1 MRGDQRL
8 TGGRDVPGFGYAHGC
23 PRKIHDGIG
32 IASSYQVGNPGA
44 IKARRDPADRPTT
57 GRDRCLLGRRG
68 DFRHSAAAGG
78 RGQPRPNHWTAEDFR
93 GHHCKHLEESRRL
106 RPASTEQAMT
116 RPPKRSMFA
125 GDGVAAPLQHATFR
139 RIWLASLLSNLGLLI
154 QAVGAAWAMTQM
166 TSSADKVALVQT
178 ALMLPVM
185 LISMPAGAIAD
196 MYDRRI
202 VALISL
208 AIALS
213 GATALTV
220 LAWLGLVTPETLLA
234 LCFVVGSGMALFG
247 PAWQSSVTEQVPPE
261 TLPSAVALNGISYN
275 IARSFGPAIG
285 GIVVAAAGAVAAFA
299 ANAVLYLPLLIV
311 LFLWRRT
318 SQPSR
323 LPRERLNRAI
333 VSGVRYIA
341 NSPAIKIVLTRTLV
355 TGLIGGSVS
364 ALMPLVARD
373 LLHGGAQTYGI
384 MLGAFGMGAVIGAL
398 NITEVRKR
406 MSGEAAIRACALSM
420 GGAIAAVALSREPVL
435 TAAALVIAGAV
446 WMLAVA
452 LFNIGVQLSAP
463 RWVAGRSLAA
473 FQASIAGGIAIG
485 SWGWGRLTDAVGVE
499 AALLVSAALMLAS
512 PLLGL
517 WLQMPRIGA
526 RNEDAEVLAD
536 PEVQLSLTARSGPL
550 VVEIEYRVAQDNARA
565 FHNVMQEV
573 QLSRQRNGAYG
584 WSIARDIADPELW
597 TERYHCPTWLDYLR
611 QRNRSTQSERALHQ
625 RAIGF
630 HLGPDPVRVRRMLE
644 RPFGSVRWKEDTPD
658 RAVSEVLPVTSSAA
672 GGST

>member
-1 MRGDQRL
+1 M
-8 TGGRDVPGFGYAHGC
+8 
-23 PRKIHDGIG
+23 
-32 IASSYQVGNPGA
+32 
-44 IKARRDPADRPTT
+44 
-57 GRDRCLLGRRG
+57 
-68 DFRHSAAAGG
+68 
-78 RGQPRPNHWTAEDFR
+78 
-93 GHHCKHLEESRRL
+93 
-106 RPASTEQAMT
+106 
-116 RPPKRSMFA
+116 
-125 GDGVAAPLQHATFR
+125 FR
-139 RIWLASLLSNLGLLI
+139 RIWFASLLSNLGLLI
-154 QAVGAAWAMTQM
+154 QGVGAAWAMTQM
-166 TSSADKVALVQT
+166 TTSADDVALVQT

-202 VALISL
+202 VALVSLSIS
-208 AIALS
+208 LS
-213 GATALTV
+213 GATALS
-220 LAWLGLVTPETLLA
+220 LLA
-234 LCFVVGSGMALFG
+234 GFHLITPHILLAFCFVVGSGMALFG
-247 PAWQSSVTEQVPPE
+247 PAWQSSVSEQVPAE

-285 GIVVAAAGAVAAFA
+285 GIVVATAGAVAAFA
-299 ANAVLYLPLLIV
+299 ANAVLYIPLLVV
-311 LFLWRRT
+311 LFLWRRV
-318 SQPSR
+318 SEPSR

-341 NSPAIKIVLTRTLV
+341 NSPSIRIVLARTLV
-355 TGLIGGSVS
+355 TGVIGGSVS

-398 NITEVRKR
+398 NISEVRKR
-406 MSGEAAIRACALSM
+406 MTGEAAVRACALSM
-420 GGAIAAVALSREPVL
+420 GGAIAAIALSREPVL
-435 TAAALVIAGAV
+435 TAAALVVAGAA

-473 FQASIAGGIAIG
+473 FQAAIAGGIAVG
-485 SWGWGRLTDAVGVE
+485 SWGWGRLTDAAGVE
-499 AALLVSAALMLAS
+499 TALLISAGLMMLS

-517 WLQMPRIGA
+517 WLRMPRIGA
-526 RNEDAEVLAD
+526 RNEDAELLAD
-536 PEVQLSLTARSGPL
+536 PEVRLSLTGRSGPL
-550 VVEIEYRVAQDNARA
+550 VVEIEYRVDQDNARA
-565 FHNVMQEV
+565 FHNVMQDV

-625 RAIGF
+625 RAMDF
-630 HLGPDPVRVRRMLE
+630 HLGPDPVRIRRMLE

-658 RAVSEVLPVTSSAA
+658 RAANEVLPVVATAA
-672 GGST
+672 GSSTSHPEPASRMQDQVLPMIGQHLVAGLADAGAVLLQTGEHGGIAVIHHRAAMTRHVARAGIVLCPAAPKPGRRSKRSAMTKRNLTILFRLQPSEPAPVLVVKLRKSGSQWIGKAGAPTAGTVRSTAAEL

>member
-1 MRGDQRL
+1 M
-8 TGGRDVPGFGYAHGC
+8 TGKSKP
-23 PRKIHDGIG
+23 
-32 IASSYQVGNPGA
+32 
-44 IKARRDPADRPTT
+44 
-57 GRDRCLLGRRG
+57 
-68 DFRHSAAAGG
+68 
-78 RGQPRPNHWTAEDFR
+78 
-93 GHHCKHLEESRRL
+93 
-106 RPASTEQAMT
+106 
-116 RPPKRSMFA
+116 SMFA
-125 GDGVAAPLQHATFR
+125 SDGVAAPLRHTVFR

-202 VALISL
+202 VSL
-208 AIALS
+208 VSLSIALS
-213 GATALTV
+213 GATALTA
-220 LAWLGLVTPETLLA
+220 LAWLGLITPNILLVF
-234 LCFVVGSGMALFG
+234 CFVVGSGMALFG
-247 PAWQSSVTEQVPPE
+247 PAWQASVTEQVPAE

-285 GIVVAAAGAVAAFA
+285 GIVVATAGAVAAFA
-299 ANAVLYLPLLIV
+299 ANAVLYLPLLV
-311 LFLWRRT
+311 ALFFWRRT
-318 SQPSR
+318 SEPSR

-341 NSPAIKIVLTRTLV
+341 NSPSIKIVLARTLV

-384 MLGAFGMGAVIGAL
+384 MLGAFGMGAVVGAL
-398 NITEVRKR
+398 NIGEMRKR
-406 MSGEAAIRACALSM
+406 MSGEAAIRACAISM
-420 GGAIAAVALSREPVL
+420 GGAIAAVALSHERVL
-435 TAAALVIAGAV
+435 TAAALVVAGAA
-446 WMLAVA
+446 WMMAVA

-485 SWGWGRLTDAVGVE
+485 SWGWGRLTDAAGVE
-499 AALLVSAALMLAS
+499 IALLVSAALMLAS
-512 PLLGL
+512 PLLGR
-517 WLQMPRIGA
+517 WLQMPRVGA
-526 RNEDAEVLAD
+526 RNEDADLLAD
-536 PEVQLSLTARSGPL
+536 PEVQLALTARSGPL

-611 QRNRSTQSERALHQ
+611 QRNRSTQSERALHR
-625 RAIGF
+625 RAMDF
-630 HLGPDPVRVRRMLE
+630 HVGPDPVRIRRMLE
-644 RPFGSVRWKEDTPD
+644 RPFGSVRWKEETPD
-658 RAVSEVLPVTSSAA
+658 RAANEVLPIASAAA

>member
-1 MRGDQRL
+1 M
-8 TGGRDVPGFGYAHGC
+8 
-23 PRKIHDGIG
+23 
-32 IASSYQVGNPGA
+32 
-44 IKARRDPADRPTT
+44 
-57 GRDRCLLGRRG
+57 
-68 DFRHSAAAGG
+68 
-78 RGQPRPNHWTAEDFR
+78 
-93 GHHCKHLEESRRL
+93 
-106 RPASTEQAMT
+106 TE
-116 RPPKRSMFA
+116 PPKRSAFA
-125 GDGVAAPLQHATFR
+125 ADSITAPLRHSVFR
-139 RIWLASLLSNLGLLI
+139 RIWLASLVSNLGILI
-154 QAVGAAWAMTQM
+154 QGVGAAWAMTQM
-166 TSSADKVALVQT
+166 ASSADKVALVQT

-196 MYDRRI
+196 MHDRRI
-202 VALISL
+202 VALVSL
-208 AIALS
+208 SIALS

-220 LAWLGLVTPETLLA
+220 LAWLNLITPNILLA

-247 PAWQSSVTEQVPPE
+247 PAWQASVSEQVPAE

-285 GIVVAAAGAVAAFA
+285 GIVVATAGAVAAFA
-299 ANAVLYLPLLIV
+299 VNALLYLPLLVV
-311 LFLWRRT
+311 LFLWNRT
-318 SQPSR
+318 SEPSR
-323 LPRERLNRAI
+323 LPREQLNRAM

-341 NSPAIKIVLTRTLV
+341 NSPSIRIVLVRTLV

-398 NITEVRKR
+398 NIAEVRR
-406 MSGEAAIRACALSM
+406 RLSGEAAVRACALSM
-420 GGAIAAVALSREPVL
+420 SGAIAAVAISDKAIL

-485 SWGWGRLTDAVGVE
+485 SWGWGHLTDIAGVE
-499 AALLVSAALMLAS
+499 TALLVSAGLMFLS

-517 WLQMPRIGA
+517 WLRMPPVGA
-526 RNEDAEVLAD
+526 RNEAATEVLAD
-536 PEVQLSLTARSGPL
+536 PEVRLSLTGRSGPL
-550 VVEIEYRVAQDNARA
+550 VVEIEYRVAQDNARL

-611 QRNRSTQSERALHQ
+611 QRNRATQSERTLHL
-625 RAIGF
+625 RAIAF
-630 HLGPDPVRVRRMLE
+630 HLGPEPVRVRRMLE
-644 RPFGSVRWKEDTPD
+644 RPFGSVRWKEDSPD
-658 RAVSEVLPVTSSAA
+658 RAANEVLPVATAA
-672 GGST
+672 GSST

>member
-1 MRGDQRL
+1 MTEPPQRSA
-8 TGGRDVPGFGYAHGC
+8 FA
-23 PRKIHDGIG
+23 
-32 IASSYQVGNPGA
+32 
-44 IKARRDPADRPTT
+44 AD
-57 GRDRCLLGRRG
+57 
-68 DFRHSAAAGG
+68 SI
-78 RGQPRPNHWTAEDFR
+78 
-93 GHHCKHLEESRRL
+93 
-106 RPASTEQAMT
+106 
-116 RPPKRSMFA
+116 
-125 GDGVAAPLQHATFR
+125 AAPLKHSVFR
-139 RIWLASLLSNLGLLI
+139 RIWLASLLSNLGILI
-154 QAVGAAWAMTQM
+154 QGVGAAWAMTQM
-166 TSSADKVALVQT
+166 TSSADRVALVQT

-196 MYDRRI
+196 MHDRRI

-208 AIALS
+208 AIALT

-220 LAWLGLVTPETLLA
+220 LAWLNLVTPNLLLA

-247 PAWQSSVTEQVPPE
+247 PAWQSSVSEQVPAE
-261 TLPSAVALNGISYN
+261 TLPAAVALNGISYN

-285 GIVVAAAGAVAAFA
+285 GIVVASAGAVAAFA
-299 ANAVLYLPLLIV
+299 VNAVLYLPLLVV
-311 LFLWRRT
+311 LFLWNRV
-318 SQPSR
+318 SEPSR
-323 LPRERLNRAI
+323 LPRERLNRAM
-333 VSGVRYIA
+333 VSGVRYI
-341 NSPAIKIVLTRTLV
+341 NHSPSIKIVLTRTLV

-398 NITEVRKR
+398 NIGEVRKR
-406 MSGEAAIRACALSM
+406 LSGEAAVRACALSM
-420 GGAIAAVALSREPVL
+420 AGAIAAVAMSDQPVL
-435 TAAALVIAGAV
+435 TAAALVLAGAV

-485 SWGWGRLTDAVGVE
+485 SWGWGHLTDIAGVQT
-499 AALLVSAALMLAS
+499 ALLVSAGLMALS

-517 WLQMPRIGA
+517 WLRMPPVGA
-526 RNEDAEVLAD
+526 RNEAATETLAD
-536 PEVQLSLTARSGPL
+536 PEVRLSLTGRSGPL

-565 FHNVMQEV
+565 FHNVMQDV

-611 QRNRSTQSERALHQ
+611 QRNRATQSERELHQ
-625 RAIGF
+625 KAIAF
-630 HLGPDPVRVRRMLE
+630 HLGPEPIRVRRMLE
-644 RPFGSVRWKEDTPD
+644 RPFGSVRWKEESPD
-658 RAVSEVLPVTSSAA
+658 RAANEVLPVVATAA
-672 GGST
+672 GSST

>member
-1 MRGDQRL
+1 M
-8 TGGRDVPGFGYAHGC
+8 
-23 PRKIHDGIG
+23 
-32 IASSYQVGNPGA
+32 
-44 IKARRDPADRPTT
+44 
-57 GRDRCLLGRRG
+57 
-68 DFRHSAAAGG
+68 
-78 RGQPRPNHWTAEDFR
+78 
-93 GHHCKHLEESRRL
+93 
-106 RPASTEQAMT
+106 TE
-116 RPPKRSMFA
+116 PPKRSPFA
-125 GDGVAAPLQHATFR
+125 ADSITAPLRHSVFR
-139 RIWLASLLSNLGLLI
+139 RIWLASLLSNLGILI
-154 QAVGAAWAMTQM
+154 QGVGAAWAMTQM

-196 MYDRRI
+196 MHDRRI
-202 VALISL
+202 VALVSL
-208 AIALS
+208 AIALA

-220 LAWLGLVTPETLLA
+220 LAWLNLVTPNILLA

-247 PAWQSSVTEQVPPE
+247 PAWQSSVSEQVPAE

-285 GIVVAAAGAVAAFA
+285 GIVVATSGAVAAFA
-299 ANAVLYLPLLIV
+299 ANALLYLPLLAV
-311 LFLWRRT
+311 LFLWNRV
-318 SQPSR
+318 SEPSR
-323 LPRERLNRAI
+323 LPRERLNRAM
-333 VSGVRYIA
+333 VSGVRYIT
-341 NSPAIKIVLTRTLV
+341 NSPSIKIVLTRTLV
-355 TGLIGGSVS
+355 TGIIGGSVS

-398 NITEVRKR
+398 NIGEVRRR
-406 MSGEAAIRACALSM
+406 MSGEAAVRACALSM
-420 GGAIAAVALSREPVL
+420 AGAIAAVAIGREPVL
-435 TAAALVIAGAV
+435 TAAALVLAGAV

-485 SWGWGRLTDAVGVE
+485 SWGWGYLTDLAGVE
-499 AALLVSAALMLAS
+499 TALLVSAGLMFAS

-517 WLQMPRIGA
+517 WLRMPPVGA
-526 RNEDAEVLAD
+526 RNEAASEVLAD
-536 PEVQLSLTARSGPL
+536 PEVRLSLTGRSGPL

-611 QRNRSTQSERALHQ
+611 QRNRPTQSERELHQ
-625 RAIGF
+625 RAMAF
-630 HLGPDPVRVRRMLE
+630 HLGPDPIRVRRMLE

-658 RAVSEVLPVTSSAA
+658 RAANEVLPVVATAA
-672 GGST
+672 GSST

>member
-1 MRGDQRL
+1 MM
-8 TGGRDVPGFGYAHGC
+8 TEP
-23 PRKIHDGIG
+23 K
-32 IASSYQVGNPGA
+32 
-44 IKARRDPADRPTT
+44 PAK
-57 GRDRCLLGRRG
+57 
-68 DFRHSAAAGG
+68 FAA
-78 RGQPRPNHWTAEDFR
+78 
-93 GHHCKHLEESRRL
+93 
-106 RPASTEQAMT
+106 
-116 RPPKRSMFA
+116 
-125 GDGVAAPLQHATFR
+125 DGVTAPLRHPVFR

-154 QAVGAAWAMTQM
+154 QGVGAAWAMTQM

-178 ALMLPVM
+178 ALMLPIM

-202 VALISL
+202 VALVSL

-213 GATALTV
+213 GATGLTV
-220 LAWLGLVTPETLLA
+220 LAWLGLVTPQILLVF
-234 LCFVVGSGMALFG
+234 CFVVGCGMALFG

-285 GIVVAAAGAVAAFA
+285 GIVVASAGAVAAFA
-299 ANAVLYLPLLIV
+299 ANAALYIPLLVV
-311 LFLWRRT
+311 LFLWRRE
-318 SQPSR
+318 SAPSR

-341 NSPAIKIVLTRTLV
+341 NSPSIRIVLTRTLV

-398 NITEVRKR
+398 NIAEVRKR
-406 MSGEAAIRACALSM
+406 MSGEAAVRACALSM

-435 TAAALVIAGAV
+435 TAAALVVAGAV

-463 RWVAGRSLAA
+463 RWVAGRSLAT
-473 FQASIAGGIAIG
+473 FQASISGGIAIG
-485 SWGWGRLTDAVGVE
+485 SWGWGRLTDAAGVE
-499 AALLVSAALMLAS
+499 TALLVSAALMFAS

-517 WLQMPRIGA
+517 WLKMPRVGS
-526 RNEDAEVLAD
+526 RDEDGEMLAD
-536 PEVQLSLTARSGPL
+536 PEVRLMLTGRSGPL
-550 VVEIEYRVAQDNARA
+550 VVEIEYRVDQDNARA

-611 QRNRSTQSERALHQ
+611 QRNRPTQSERALHQ
-625 RAIGF
+625 RAQAF
-630 HLGPDPVRVRRMLE
+630 HIGPDPVRVRRMLE
-644 RPFGSVRWKEDTPD
+644 RPFGSVRWKEDSPD
-658 RAVSEVLPVTSSAA
+658 RATSEVIPVVATAA
-672 GGST
+672 GSST

>member
-1 MRGDQRL
+1 
-8 TGGRDVPGFGYAHGC
+8 
-23 PRKIHDGIG
+23 
-32 IASSYQVGNPGA
+32 
-44 IKARRDPADRPTT
+44 
-57 GRDRCLLGRRG
+57 
-68 DFRHSAAAGG
+68 
-78 RGQPRPNHWTAEDFR
+78 
-93 GHHCKHLEESRRL
+93 
-106 RPASTEQAMT
+106 MT
-116 RPPKRSMFA
+116 KRPKRSLFA
-125 GDGVAAPLQHATFR
+125 ADGVAAPLRHGVFR

-154 QAVGAAWAMTQM
+154 QGVGAAWAMTQM

-196 MYDRRI
+196 MYDRRV

-208 AIALS
+208 SISLAGSTALS
-213 GATALTV
+213 V
-220 LAWLGLVTPETLLA
+220 LAWLGLVTPQSLLA

-247 PAWQSSVTEQVPPE
+247 PAWQSSVSEQVPAE

-285 GIVVAAAGAVAAFA
+285 GIVVATAGAVAAFA
-299 ANAVLYLPLLIV
+299 ANAVLYIPLLVV
-311 LFLWRRT
+311 LFLWRR
-318 SQPSR
+318 SSEPSR

-341 NSPAIKIVLTRTLV
+341 NSPSIRIVLARTLV
-355 TGLIGGSVS
+355 TGVIGGSVS

-398 NITEVRKR
+398 NIAGVRKR
-406 MSGEAAIRACALSM
+406 MSGEAAVRACALSM
-420 GGAIAAVALSREPVL
+420 AGAIAAVALSKSPVL

-473 FQASIAGGIAIG
+473 FQASIAGGIAMG
-485 SWGWGRLTDAVGVE
+485 SWGWGHLTDLVGVE
-499 AALLVSAALMLAS
+499 TALLVSAALMFVS
-512 PLLGL
+512 PLLGF
-517 WLQMPRIGA
+517 WLRMPRIGA

-536 PEVQLSLTARSGPL
+536 PEVRLSLTGRSGPL
-550 VVEIEYRVAQDNARA
+550 VVEIEYRVAQESARA

-625 RAIGF
+625 RAIDF

-658 RAVSEVLPVTSSAA
+658 RAANEVLPVANAA
-672 GGST
+672 SGST

>member
-1 MRGDQRL
+1 M
-8 TGGRDVPGFGYAHGC
+8 TE
-23 PRKIHDGIG
+23 
-32 IASSYQVGNPGA
+32 
-44 IKARRDPADRPTT
+44 
-57 GRDRCLLGRRG
+57 
-68 DFRHSAAAGG
+68 
-78 RGQPRPNHWTAEDFR
+78 QPR
-93 GHHCKHLEESRRL
+93 
-106 RPASTEQAMT
+106 
-116 RPPKRSMFA
+116 RSMLSA
-125 GDGVAAPLQHATFR
+125 DGVAAPLRHSVFR

-154 QAVGAAWAMTQM
+154 QGVGAAWAMTQM

-213 GATALTV
+213 GATALSV
-220 LAWLGLVTPETLLA
+220 LAWLGLITPQTLLA

-247 PAWQSSVTEQVPPE
+247 PAWQSSVSEQVPPE

-285 GIVVAAAGAVAAFA
+285 GIVVATAGAVAAFA
-299 ANAVLYLPLLIV
+299 ANAVLYIPLLVV

-318 SQPSR
+318 HEPSR

-341 NSPAIKIVLTRTLV
+341 NSPSIRIVLARTLV
-355 TGLIGGSVS
+355 TGILGGSVS

-384 MLGAFGMGAVIGAL
+384 MLGAFGMGAVVGAL
-398 NITEVRKR
+398 NIAEVRKR

-420 GGAIAAVALSREPVL
+420 GGAIVAVALSREPVL
-435 TAAALVIAGAV
+435 TAAALVVAGAA

-485 SWGWGRLTDAVGVE
+485 SWGWGNLTDHVGVE
-499 AALLVSAALMLAS
+499 TALLVSGALMFTS
-512 PLLGL
+512 PVLGL
-517 WLQMPRIGA
+517 WLHMPRVGA
-526 RNEDAEVLAD
+526 RNEDAEILAD

-550 VVEIEYRVAQDNARA
+550 VVEIEYRVAPENARA
-565 FHNVMQEV
+565 FHNVMQDV

-611 QRNRSTQSERALHQ
+611 QRNRSTQSERALHLQ
-625 RAIGF
+625 AIAF
-630 HLGPDPVRVRRMLE
+630 HLGPDPIRIRRMLE
-644 RPFGSVRWKEDTPD
+644 RPFGSVRWKEESPD
-658 RAVSEVLPVTSSAA
+658 RAANDVLPVASAA
-672 GGST
+672 AGSSST